1 MTKETDCNKI
11 IIVIIVVIIII
22 IIIIIINVS
31 CWILVL
37 FKGEKR

>member
-22 IIIIIINVS
+22 IIIIINVS